1 MFVLDLTQGAFDL
14 AQFNYI
20 KTLFRNTYG
29 LKIPFVFT
37 KFNNLLNDVMTKL
50 ETSGALEDLP
60 FEDVQAQVL
69 ADVQKV
75 IQTFKNEIER
85 TFSDVIYF
93 IYDPLTE
100 GYFADSQMNIMTEEQ
115 LDNNPSF
122 YDIS

>member
-1 MFVLDLTQGAFDL
+1 MTVPNYECQIIKGCEFIIVDFPGIENYYWSSKIEQYLEKFRETVVPLFVLDLTQGAFDL

-60 FEDVQAQVL
+60 FEEV
-69 ADVQKV
+69 
-75 IQTFKNEIER
+75 
-85 TFSDVIYF
+85 
-93 IYDPLTE
+93 
-100 GYFADSQMNIMTEEQ
+100 
-115 LDNNPSF
+115 
-122 YDIS
+122 